1 MNKLKIQRN
10 HEVVFLSILAVYTKY
25 CWEDIMKG
33 NVLVQKYR
41 QHLLLEKGLSAN
53 SVSAYMTDLNK
64 LLKYTNERSLTMD
77 EVTTPHL
84 QEFLAELY
92 DRGLKARSIA
102 RVLSGI
108 KSFFK
113 YLFLE
118 DFIQVNPAELLDSP
132 QIGLKLPN
140 VLSIEEID
148 NLLSVIDVSTVEGT
162 RNYAIIET
170 LYSCGLRVSELT
182 SLKFTNLYFDEG
194 FIRVDGKGN
203 KQRLV
208 PISDVAMSKIYNY
221 LAYRNLMTAK
231 KGHEDYVFISKR
243 GTAISRITVFY
254 YIKIYAQDAG
264 ITKTISPH
272 IFRHSFATHMLERGA
287 NIRYV
292 QAMLGHEKIT
302 TTELYTHL
310 DRNFLRQEIISHHPL
325 NKED

>member
-1 MNKLKIQRN
+1 
-10 HEVVFLSILAVYTKY
+10 
-25 CWEDIMKG
+25 MKG
-33 NVLVQKYR
+33 ELLIQKYR
-41 QHLLLEKGLSAN
+41 QYLLLEKGLSAN
-53 SVSAYMTDLNK
+53 SISAYMTDLRK
-64 LLKYTNERSLTMD
+64 LLTYTNGKQLTM
-77 EVTTPHL
+77 EQVTTANL
-84 QEFLAELY
+84 EELFAELY
-92 DRGLKARSIA
+92 DRGIKPRSIA
-102 RVLSGI
+102 RVLSGV

-118 DFIQVNPAELLDSP
+118 DYIQKNPAELLDAP
-132 QIGLKLPN
+132 QIGLKLPT

-148 NLLSVIDVSTVEGT
+148 NLLSVIDVSTVEGA

-182 SLKFTNLYFDEG
+182 SLRFTNLFFDEG
-194 FIRVDGKGN
+194 FVRIDGKGS

-208 PISDVAMSKIYNY
+208 PISDVAIRKINSY
-221 LAYRNLMTAK
+221 LTYRNSMTAK
-231 KGHEDYVFISKR
+231 KGSEDFVFISKR

-254 YIKIYAQDAG
+254 YIRKYAEEAG
-264 ITKTISPH
+264 IEKTISPH

-325 NKED
+325 NMDD

>member
-1 MNKLKIQRN
+1 
-10 HEVVFLSILAVYTKY
+10 
-25 CWEDIMKG
+25 MK
-33 NVLVQKYR
+33 NEVLVQKYR
-41 QHLLLEKGLSAN
+41 QYLLLEKGLSSN
-53 SVSAYMTDLNK
+53 SISAYMTDLRK
-64 LLKYTNERSLTMD
+64 LLNYATENQLTMQNISASNL
-77 EVTTPHL
+77 EEL
-84 QEFLAELY
+84 FAQLY
-92 DRGLKARSIA
+92 DKGIKPRSIA
-102 RVLSGI
+102 RMLSGV

-118 DFIQVNPAELLDSP
+118 DYIQVNPAELLDAP
-132 QIGLKLPN
+132 NIGMKLPTI
-140 VLSIEEID
+140 LSIEEID
-148 NLLSVIDVSTVEGT
+148 NLLSVIDVSTVEGA

-182 SLKFTNLYFDEG
+182 GLRFTNLFFDEG

-208 PISDVAMSKIYNY
+208 PISDVAIQKINNY
-221 LAYRNLMTAK
+221 LIYRNSMVAK
-231 KGHEDYVFISKR
+231 KGSEDFLFISKR
-243 GTAISRITVFY
+243 GTPISRITVFY
-254 YIKIYAQDAG
+254 YIRKYAEEAG
-264 ITKTISPH
+264 IKKTISPH

-325 NKED
+325 NKDD

>member
-1 MNKLKIQRN
+1 
-10 HEVVFLSILAVYTKY
+10 
-25 CWEDIMKG
+25 MKSD
-33 NVLVQKYR
+33 LLIQKYR
-41 QHLLLEKGLSAN
+41 QYLLLEKGLSTN
-53 SVSAYMTDLNK
+53 SISAYMTDLRK
-64 LLKYTNERSLTMD
+64 LLKYTIEKQLTME
-77 EVTTPHL
+77 EVTTAHL
-84 QEFLAELY
+84 EEFFARLY
-92 DRGLKARSIA
+92 DQNLKPRSIA
-102 RVLSGI
+102 RVLSGV

-118 DFIQVNPAELLDSP
+118 DYIQKNPAELLDSP
-132 QIGLKLPN
+132 QVGLRLPT

-182 SLKFTNLYFDEG
+182 SLRFTNLFFDEG
-194 FIRVDGKGN
+194 FIRVDGKGS

-208 PISDVAMSKIYNY
+208 PISDVAIRKINSY
-221 LAYRNLMTAK
+221 LTYRNSMSAK
-231 KGHEDYVFISKR
+231 KGSEDFVFISNR

-254 YIKIYAQDAG
+254 YIKKYAADAD
-264 ITKTISPH
+264 IKKTISPH

-325 NKED
+325 NKDD